1 MIELFTASKPS
12 NNGSKT
18 TISEFKKKKKLVE
31 ITRVKFDRERD
42 KGSSTPYLSQ
52 SMESQKNVQ

>member
-1 MIELFTASKPS
+1 MIELFTVSKPS

-18 TISEFKKKKKLVE
+18 TISEFKKKKLE